1 MSNLGYVDLFAVEY
15 LGLQL
20 HRLVVNLLLGSW
32 TFVVY
37 LGLWHDFVFFEPA
50 CTATESEVEGRTC
63 SSFKE
68 KVEVVQ
74 ICLKKYHTANCL
86 NLFLI

>member
-1 MSNLGYVDLFAVEY
+1 MSNLGHVDLFAVEY
-15 LGLQL
+15 LGLRL
-20 HRLVVNLLLGSW
+20 HRLFMNLLLGSW
-32 TFVVY
+32 AFVVY
-37 LGLWHDFVFFEPA
+37 LGLLHDFVFSVPA
-50 CTATESEVEGRTC
+50 GAATASEVEGRTR

-74 ICLKKYHTANCL
+74 ICLKKCRTANCL